1 MDREEALRQAART
14 LETAGI
20 DTPKL
25 DARLLL
31 QHALGLSHASLI
43 ASAHD
48 EITQAQLNAFQA
60 LITRRAA
67 REPVSR
73 ILGSREF
80 HGLTFSLAPD
90 TLDPRPDTETLV
102 TAALTLAQG
111 KKDLRIL
118 DLGTGSGA
126 IIISLLH
133 ALPCAQGTAT
143 DLSQG
148 ALDAARANAVMN
160 GVSDRLELR
169 HSNWFAQVHGKF
181 DLIVSNPP
189 YIPDAQVES
198 LSPEVR
204 LHDPHLALKGGP
216 DGLAAYRAIIG
227 AAPAHLHPGGHLLFE
242 IGQGQERD
250 VAALLAAA
258 GFTSPTVIASELADL
273 AGIIRVIA
281 GRFPA

>member
-1 MDREEALRQAART
+1 MDRDAALRQAVHT
-14 LETAGI
+14 LEAAGI

-25 DARLLL
+25 DARLLM
-31 QHALGLSHASLI
+31 QNVLGQSHASLI
-43 ASAHD
+43 ASAQEEMSQD
-48 EITQAQLNAFQA
+48 QLEAFHT

-80 HGLTFSLAPD
+80 HGLNFTLAPD

-102 TAALTLAQG
+102 TAALTLAHGQNS
-111 KKDLRIL
+111 LRIL

-126 IIISLLH
+126 IIVSLLH
-133 ALPCAQGTAT
+133 ALPAAQGTAT
-143 DLSQG
+143 DLSEG
-148 ALDAARANAVMN
+148 ALDAARANAIMN
-160 GVSDRLELR
+160 GVSHRLELIR
-169 HSNWFAQVHGKF
+169 SDWFAKVHNTF

-189 YIPDAQVES
+189 YIPDADLET

-216 DGLAAYRAIIG
+216 DGLAAYRAIIK
-227 AAPAHLHPGGHLLFE
+227 AAPAHLEPGGHILLE
-242 IGQGQERD
+242 IGQGQEGD

-258 GFTSPTVIASELADL
+258 GFTEPTTIPSEQADL
-273 AGIIRVIA
+273 AGVIRVIT
-281 GRFPA
+281 GYFPG